1 MGFPV
6 KLTPTL
12 KMKNRILF
20 LITAALC
27 LCGTNFASA
36 QWVAYNDCADI
47 TPEVSPENITSFG
60 LGRGYAGDGE
70 VGNLLNLETG
80 EGTGVEVEFTE
91 TVSAGNTVNW
101 AGDVA
106 EVDED
111 SDAAK
116 TFGGIADIT
125 GNMSY
130 NDSPGWHVDL
140 TITGLD
146 PGRAYTF
153 EGSANRGGGASY
165 ADRVTNWSIRGA
177 DGAVYASTQGAHKV
191 NDTSVEFSTGENT
204 VGYVARWTGIK
215 AGENGTIVIRTTHGV
230 GVAAGGM
237 VGAHA
242 YKGYAG
248 GIFAVR
254 EEPTAG
260 GFNWR
265 AFNDS
270 VIADSASVSENATDF
285 GLGRGFAG
293 DGESGELLNI
303 ETGDE
308 TGVNVSFVETFS
320 EGNTI
325 NTARDAAEFDPETD
339 AGKIFEGLVDLA
351 GNMSYNDAP
360 GWYLDLEITGLDPAK
375 TYTFVGSANRAG
387 GASYADRVTN
397 WSIRDAEAFVYTSS
411 AGAHKVNESSVEFST
426 GDNNAGY
433 VAQWTDIAPGADG
446 KIIIRTSHGVG
457 EANGGIPGA
466 HAYKGYGGGIF
477 MFAEQSGASVTPV
490 DSVNFFRLAPALDL
504 EGVHPNAPIE
514 VVLEH
519 RTAAVD
525 PATIVLTVNGLQV
538 TPEVTTGENE
548 TSIRFVP
555 GTMPAA
561 GAKVTAKLTFDD
573 ASESVQ
579 TYSQEWSFT
588 ILDYTDASYYA
599 EIPGALALPAG
610 TSTQR
615 GFAIRVAAPSFDDEF
630 FIGTPD
636 DVDAL
641 WSEDFDNQADLT
653 TANSLGFFIESG
665 TINYQTDLEPRGN
678 KAGETAFPGIENSG
692 APGVP
697 FGMEVNTL
705 LLLEP
710 GFHLFNFTVPNE
722 FECYIGSGNNEM
734 LLPRT
739 YTECTN
745 CGGEDGPWFT
755 GVMIEERGLY
765 PFRLVYP
772 NSDNNGSLE
781 WLEVAPDG
789 RRHLINDSN
798 PAAIAA
804 FVPYSSNS
812 AGPRILKISHTL
824 SLIGITVETAD
835 PAAPHT
841 VEMSTT
847 LQPDSWTTVTKSG
860 TEELDDTILRI
871 DLLIPAQPYAYFRV
885 FVGE

>member
-177 DGAVYASTQGAHKV
+177 DGAVYASTQGTHKV

-215 AGENGTIVIRTTHGV
+215 AGENGTIVIRTRHGV

-477 MFAEQSGASVTPV
+477 MFAEQSGASVTHRRQRQLFPTR
-490 DSVNFFRLAPALDL
+490 SCLGFGRSAPECPDRS
-504 EGVHPNAPIE
+504 G
-514 VVLEH
+514 
-519 RTAAVD
+519 
-525 PATIVLTVNGLQV
+525 
-538 TPEVTTGENE
+538 
-548 TSIRFVP
+548 
-555 GTMPAA
+555 A
-561 GAKVTAKLTFDD
+561 GAPYCSCRSCDHCLDR
-573 ASESVQ
+573 
-579 TYSQEWSFT
+579 EWSAGDTGSDDWGKRDEYPLCSRNHARSWGEGNSEAHLRRCLRVSANLFAGVVIHDSRLHGRV
-588 ILDYTDASYYA
+588 ILC
-599 EIPGALALPAG
+599 
-610 TSTQR
+610 R
-615 GFAIRVAAPSFDDEF
+615 
-630 FIGTPD
+630 
-636 DVDAL
+636 
-641 WSEDFDNQADLT
+641 
-653 TANSLGFFIESG
+653 
-665 TINYQTDLEPRGN
+665 
-678 KAGETAFPGIENSG
+678 NSG
-692 APGVP
+692 
-697 FGMEVNTL
+697 
-705 LLLEP
+705 
-710 GFHLFNFTVPNE
+710 
-722 FECYIGSGNNEM
+722 
-734 LLPRT
+734 
-739 YTECTN
+739 
-745 CGGEDGPWFT
+745 
-755 GVMIEERGLY
+755 
-765 PFRLVYP
+765 
-772 NSDNNGSLE
+772 
-781 WLEVAPDG
+781 
-789 RRHLINDSN
+789 
-798 PAAIAA
+798 
-804 FVPYSSNS
+804 S
-812 AGPRILKISHTL
+812 AGLAGGHFDSAWFCDSGRSAIL
-824 SLIGITVETAD
+824 
-835 PAAPHT
+835 
-841 VEMSTT
+841 
-847 LQPDSWTTVTKSG
+847 
-860 TEELDDTILRI
+860 
-871 DLLIPAQPYAYFRV
+871 
-885 FVGE
+885 